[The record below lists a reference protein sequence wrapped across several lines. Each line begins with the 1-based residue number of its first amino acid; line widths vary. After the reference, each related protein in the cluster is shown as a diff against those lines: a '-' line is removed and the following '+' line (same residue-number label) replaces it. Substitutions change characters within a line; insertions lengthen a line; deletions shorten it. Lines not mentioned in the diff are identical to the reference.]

1 LTALLEYT
9 GIPRST
15 YYYHLKKINSPDKY
29 ASVKE
34 EISSIY
40 HENQGRY
47 GYRRITLEL
56 RKREQKI
63 NHKTVRRLM
72 KEMGIKCMVRIKR
85 YCSYK
90 GEVGKAAPNIIQ
102 RDFSATA
109 PNQKWTTDITE
120 FALFGT
126 KIYLSPILDMYNGEI
141 ISYSISKRPVLGQVM
156 DMLENQSCCI

>member
-1 LTALLEYT
+1 MTALLEYT

-72 KEMGIKCMVRIKR
+72 KEMGYGRGYKYAHDYNEAIVNQNHLPDKLLSKR
-85 YCSYK
+85 YYTPTSRGFENELAERLK
-90 GEVGKAAPNIIQ
+90 NIDILKKK
-102 RDFSATA
+102 
-109 PNQKWTTDITE
+109 QK
-120 FALFGT
+120 
-126 KIYLSPILDMYNGEI
+126 
-141 ISYSISKRPVLGQVM
+141 
-156 DMLENQSCCI
+156 